1 MRSRTQAVIG
11 MDAPH
16 PPAKITVDEYYEM
29 ARIGLIDPDA
39 RLELIEGVIVAM
51 APIGN
56 LHGYVVDELNDR
68 MQRRPR

>member
-1 MRSRTQAVIG
+1 
-11 MDAPH
+11 
-16 PPAKITVDEYYEM
+16 M